1 MRKLQEIRL
10 SWFDVRATVESG
22 QCFRWHPLSEDR
34 YAGWIGQFPVEIK
47 QEDEAVIIRF
57 QKEVP
62 VELVVRYFDEKRD
75 YRAILA
81 PWRTSGDLGEIVD
94 RWGGIRIL
102 RQPLDEMIISFILSQ
117 NNNIPRIQTMIERF
131 CQRYGQRVE
140 TLNGEPGFAFPQ
152 DWEQLAVTEADLRS
166 LGFGYRAKYVAAAID
181 AFSSGGY
188 TEFEFSNLTAL
199 EQEARL
205 LNLLGVGKKVAAC
218 IRLFGLGD
226 FSAFPMDVWVLRI
239 MRERYLDETS
249 SPKNIEAYA
258 ESVFGENRGYIQQL
272 LFHEYRRREKESE

>member
-1 MRKLQEIRL
+1 MKKLQEIRL

-22 QCFRWHPLSEDR
+22 QCFRWQPLSEDR
-34 YAGWIGQFPVEIK
+34 YAGWIGKFPVEAE
-47 QEDEAVIIRF
+47 QEKNAVLIRF
-57 QKEVP
+57 QKELP
-62 VELVVRYFDEKRD
+62 VERVVRYFDENRE
-75 YRAILA
+75 YPAILA
-81 PWRTSGDLGEIVD
+81 PWRTSDDLGEIVN

-131 CQRYGQRVE
+131 CESYGHRIE
-140 TLNGEPGFAFPQ
+140 KINGEPGFTFPQ
-152 DWEQLAVTEADLRS
+152 DWEQLVVTEADLRS
-166 LGFGYRAKYVAAAID
+166 LGFGYRAKYVKAAID
-181 AFSSGGY
+181 AFRTGGY

-205 LNLLGVGKKVAAC
+205 LDLLGVGKKVAAC

-239 MRERYLDETS
+239 MRERYLDEMS
-249 SPKNIEAYA
+249 SPKKIEAYA
-258 ESVFGENRGYIQQL
+258 EEVFGKNRGYIQQL